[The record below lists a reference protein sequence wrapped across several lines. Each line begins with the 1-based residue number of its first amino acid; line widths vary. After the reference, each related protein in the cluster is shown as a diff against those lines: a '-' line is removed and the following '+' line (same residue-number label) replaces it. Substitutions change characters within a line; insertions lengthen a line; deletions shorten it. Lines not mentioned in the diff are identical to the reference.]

1 MAGSY
6 TEVSDQDFEQKVL
19 KSSKPVVVDYW
30 APWCGPCRMM
40 APIFEELSNEY
51 QDKMEF
57 AKMNTDDNPY
67 VPGRLGIQGIPTLIF
82 FKDGHEVNR
91 IVGAVRREIFK
102 RQIDNVLAEAK
113 A

>member
-6 TEVSDQDFEQKVL
+6 IEVSDQDFEQKVL

-40 APIFEELSNEY
+40 APIFEELSTEY
-51 QDKMEF
+51 HDQMEF
-57 AKMNTDDNPY
+57 AKMNTDDNPS

-82 FKDGHEVNR
+82 FKDGREVNR

-102 RQIDNVLAEAK
+102 RQIDTVLAGAK